1 MGLIGE
7 NLSEVGRAHFSDKE
21 TCWAGGLCSG
31 FSRCARWYDI
41 FTFAERFI
49 LSYGEKLVLV
59 RHQQAFTQLLPIALT
74 HDLHDGSW
82 LVQNPLLLIYHFILI
97 GLILVMVV
105 KCSAWSR
112 VVVPES
118 CWDRSILVFIRA
130 IAKLLLSTS
139 LTATIVYPTRAQSI
153 DSPSRILIRIY
164 FHCRWFKQ
172 LWLLLLLLLL
182 YPAYIR
188 IEKCSFGCR
197 ALLTHD
203 KRIGK
208 VVFQSCLLLLLVM
221 IIGLWLF
228 G

>member
-7 NLSEVGRAHFSDKE
+7 NLSEVRRAHFSDKE
-21 TCWAGGLCSG
+21 TCWAGLCSG

-41 FTFAERFI
+41 FAFAERFI

-59 RHQQAFTQLLPIALT
+59 WHQQAFTQLLPIALT
-74 HDLHDGSW
+74 HNLHDRSW

-112 VVVPES
+112 VVVSEGS
-118 CWDRSILVFIRA
+118 WDRSILVVFISA

-172 LWLLLLLLLL
+172 LWLLLLLLL
-182 YPAYIR
+182 YPAYIC
-188 IEKCSFGCR
+188 IEKRSFGCR
-197 ALLTHD
+197 ALLAHD

-208 VVFQSCLLLLLVM
+208 VVLQSCLLLLLVM